1 MLLPSWAVQVH
12 MYAKC
17 YGYIITVH
25 FGIISIIVLHSI
37 CIYHDDDMTCHTVHS
52 YKLHVYMLQAA
63 PIMVVLISQFS
74 NN

>member
-37 CIYHDDDMTCHTVHS
+37 CIYHDDMVSYSTGTNIQTTCI
-52 YKLHVYMLQAA
+52 YAA
-63 PIMVVLISQFS
+63 SCTHHGSADQSIL
-74 NN
+74 